1 MEEVSQCGAS
11 YVVLITTFLRHIQSR
26 RMRWSEHM
34 AHLGQDRKVYKVLER
49 KEARRKRPLGRS
61 RHRCEDGMRMDL
73 RKNDCGC
80 GLWSIGSG

>member
-1 MEEVSQCGAS
+1 MWSFICCTHHQ
-11 YVVLITTFLRHIQSR
+11 IFLGIFK
-26 RMRWSEHM
+26 
-34 AHLGQDRKVYKVLER
+34 DRKVYKVLER
-49 KEARRKRPLGRS
+49 KEARRKGPLGRS